1 MKHFLP
7 RTVII
12 LGLVSFLNDTASEM
26 ITPLL
31 PLFLTTTLGAG
42 AAIVGLVEGVAEAT
56 ASILK
61 LISGYLADR
70 GWNTKK
76 MVVSGYTV
84 SNASRPLIGLAGGW
98 SLVLVLRF
106 LDRVGKGI
114 RTAPRDALI
123 AASTDEQ
130 IRGRAFGFHRT
141 LDHSG
146 AMFGPLLAFGLLQW
160 GLTMEHVF
168 MASIVPGAALILLL
182 VFGLKVPPRVKPEQ
196 PPARLHWK
204 GLDARVKGLVLAS
217 GGLALATTP
226 EAFLVLW
233 ANQGGIS
240 VAWVPLLWAAAS
252 GVKALVSGP
261 AGALSD
267 RYGRLPIVTI
277 GWTAR
282 VLLLIAFAWL
292 PDEGMTVWGLF
303 LGYAA
308 ALAFTEG
315 AERALLGDFA
325 PAEQQGTVFGLYHL
339 LSGLM
344 VLPGAVL
351 FGVVWQWLGMSTAFA
366 MAAVLTT
373 IAAIT
378 LWVLAGRNSAQL
390 Y

>member
-98 SLVLVLRF
+98 SLVLMLRF

-160 GLTMEHVF
+160 GMTMEHVF

-390 Y
+390 H

>member
-1 MKHFLP
+1 MKLFLP

-31 PLFLTTTLGAG
+31 PLFLTATLGAG
-42 AAIVGLVEGVAEAT
+42 PAIVGLVEGLAEAT

-61 LISGYLADR
+61 LVSGWLADR
-70 GWNTKK
+70 GWNARKLI
-76 MVVSGYTV
+76 VGGYSV
-84 SNASRPLIGLAGGW
+84 SNTARPLIGFALGW
-98 SLVLVLRF
+98 GWVLVLRF

-123 AASTDEQ
+123 ASSTDRQ
-130 IRGRAFGFHRT
+130 IRGRAFGFQRA
-141 LDHSG
+141 LDNGG
-146 AMFGPLLAFGLLQW
+146 AMLGPLLAFGLLQW
-160 GLTMEHVF
+160 GMAMEHVF
-168 MASIVPGAALILLL
+168 MAAIIPGSALILLL
-182 VFGLKVPPRVKPEQ
+182 IFGLKMTSRVRLEH
-196 PPARLHWK
+196 PPAPLRWR

-226 EAFLVLW
+226 EAFLILW
-233 ANQGGIS
+233 ANQGGITL
-240 VAWVPLLWAAAS
+240 VWVPLLWAAAS
-252 GVKALVSGP
+252 GVKAVVSGP

-267 RYGRLPIVTI
+267 HFGRLPIVTI

-292 PDEGMTVWGLF
+292 PDGGMTIWVLF

-339 LSGLM
+339 LCGIM
-344 VLPGAVL
+344 ALPGAVL
-351 FGVVWQWLGMSTAFA
+351 FGTVWQWLGMSSAFA
-366 MAAVLTT
+366 MAAILTM
-373 IAAIT
+373 
-378 LWVLAGRNSAQL
+378 LSAMAL
-390 Y
+390 GLMASRKPG